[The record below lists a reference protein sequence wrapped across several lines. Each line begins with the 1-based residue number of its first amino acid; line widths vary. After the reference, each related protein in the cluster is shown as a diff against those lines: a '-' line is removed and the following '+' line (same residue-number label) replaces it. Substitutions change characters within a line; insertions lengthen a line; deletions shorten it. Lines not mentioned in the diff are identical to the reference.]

1 MLRALTVRLGAAIL
15 SLLLICFLT
24 FMATELAPGDA
35 ARQIAG
41 EKATPAAVE
50 RIREELGLN
59 KPWYVR
65 FGTFVTGSA
74 KFDFG
79 KSYVGVKEPVSESI
93 QRTLPMTARIAFWA
107 LFLAAGVGIVLG
119 SLGAIFEGRW
129 IDKAVLTFGTLGVTI
144 PNFVLAPILIL
155 VLALNLDLLPTSWSE
170 NRVAPDFYYLLMPV
184 LTLSLRPMATLT
196 RLTRASMI
204 DTLGQDFI
212 RLAIAKG
219 VPRFRL
225 YIRHGLR
232 NAIMPVVTAIGTSFG
247 FLLTGSFVVE
257 RAFTIPGMG
266 SLAIEA
272 IQKRDVPTI
281 QATTLVA
288 GFLFIFI
295 NLLVDLLQPVLDPRV
310 RGSQV

>member
-1 MLRALTVRLGAAIL
+1 
-15 SLLLICFLT
+15 
-24 FMATELAPGDA
+24 
-35 ARQIAG
+35 
-41 EKATPAAVE
+41 
-50 RIREELGLN
+50 
-59 KPWYVR
+59 
-65 FGTFVTGSA
+65 
-74 KFDFG
+74 
-79 KSYVGVKEPVSESI
+79 
-93 QRTLPMTARIAFWA
+93 
-107 LFLAAGVGIVLG
+107 
-119 SLGAIFEGRW
+119 LGAIFEGRW
-129 IDKAVLTFGTLGVTI
+129 VDKAVLTFGTLGVTI

-155 VLALNLDLLPTSWSE
+155 VFALNLDLLPTSWSE
-170 NRVAPDFYYLLMPV
+170 NRVAPDFYYLLLPV

-225 YIRHGLR
+225 YLRHGLR

-257 RAFTIPGMG
+257 RAFTVPGMG

-295 NLLVDLLQPVLDPRV
+295 NLLVDLLQPLLDPRV